1 MGAKCFNIH
10 IGEYMITNE
19 DKIDIIKHRLD
30 TLEFIMNS
38 FIDHA
43 EEFIDKYSLEDKLA
57 DCNLKK
63 NTLLDALEE
72 IGGTWQPTLTNQG

>member
-1 MGAKCFNIH
+1 
-10 IGEYMITNE
+10 MITNE
-19 DKIDIIKHRLD
+19 DKVDIIKHRLD

-43 EEFIDKYSLEDKLA
+43 EDFINKYSLEDELA
-57 DCNLKK
+57 ECNLKK

>member
-1 MGAKCFNIH
+1 
-10 IGEYMITNE
+10 MITNE